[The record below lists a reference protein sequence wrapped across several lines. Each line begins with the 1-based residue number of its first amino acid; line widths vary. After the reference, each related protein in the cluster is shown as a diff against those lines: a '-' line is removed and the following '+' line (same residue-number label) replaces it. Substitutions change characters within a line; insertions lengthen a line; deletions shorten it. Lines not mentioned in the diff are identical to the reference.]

1 MLKRC
6 LPLFGDCCT
15 DGESQRKKD
24 HDGTSMSLNLSIQ
37 SNDITVRI
45 IHAGGRE
52 ERYHNAILAS
62 HLLQK
67 YPGMCVALP
76 DVFKN
81 AHTSILKAEEWLLP
95 GQKYYM
101 IPCTTAH
108 KLKRKHSEKGKVK
121 QFVEGEEALLDGKIV
136 GDGNR
141 DYSEE
146 TVCSA
151 DFYLS
156 REKSLKTRGK
166 KYRKGKKAFVAPIQ
180 KPRICREIGWEPS
193 LTSVQEISP

>member
-1 MLKRC
+1 MLGLAMLKRC

-15 DGESQRKKD
+15 GRESRRKKD
-24 HDGTSMSLNLSIQ
+24 PDGNSTSLNLSIQ
-37 SNDITVRI
+37 LNDITVRI

-52 ERYHNAILAS
+52 ERYHNTILAS
-62 HLLQK
+62 QLLKK

-76 DVFKN
+76 DVFRN
-81 AHTSILKAEEWLLP
+81 AHTSILKAEERLLP

-101 IPCTTAH
+101 IPCTTVH
-108 KLKRKHSEKGKVK
+108 KLKRKH
-121 QFVEGEEALLDGKIV
+121 LDGKIV
-136 GDGNR
+136 RDGNG

-156 REKSLKTRGK
+156 GEKSLKTQGR